1 MEIPYNPPVLNET
14 IIAIAI
20 TIKGATVDSIP
31 IAKPSIIAVA
41 APVPAASDTLF
52 TALLP
57 VSVYTPVK

>member
-1 MEIPYNPPVLNET
+1 M
-14 IIAIAI
+14 IAIAI

-31 IAKPSIIAVA
+31 IANPSIIAVA

-57 VSVYTPVK
+57 VSV

>member
-20 TIKGATVDSIP
+20 TTKGATVDSIP
-31 IAKPSIIAVA
+31 IARLQLLRA